1 MSFLKSAG
9 IWYDTSPKASE
20 IIAAVFYAIT
30 NNVEAAK
37 CYTFISI
44 CKKRLTDIIN
54 KPTTAVITVFL
65 IEPPE
70 K

>member
-1 MSFLKSAG
+1 MLMKIKYNMSFLKSAG

-44 CKKRLTDIIN
+44 CRKIKRN
-54 KPTTAVITVFL
+54 SHTT
-65 IEPPE
+65 
-70 K
+70 